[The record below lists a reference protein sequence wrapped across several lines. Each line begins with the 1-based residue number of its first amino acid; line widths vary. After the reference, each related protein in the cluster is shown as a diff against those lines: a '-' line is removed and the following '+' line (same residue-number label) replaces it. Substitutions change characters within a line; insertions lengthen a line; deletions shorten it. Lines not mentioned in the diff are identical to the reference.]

1 VRSELPEYLL
11 RRTGPYTDQI
21 IHLADVGGSR
31 YWLVFKF
38 PYREYFLLEGNRL
51 ILSDEET
58 PPGGERRRYQI
69 TWERISQ

>member
-1 VRSELPEYLL
+1 MRSELPEYLL

-38 PYREYFLLEGNRL
+38 PYREYGAVLDDLSILNLGDRL
-51 ILSDEET
+51 VAWDANGKPIGTYPES
-58 PPGGERRRYQI
+58 
-69 TWERISQ
+69 